1 MRLPIVSLFLFS
13 AGCVLA
19 QTASTENKAAARAAF
34 EEARKQFS
42 SDMPGAVAALRRAVD
57 LDPDYYEAHQYYI
70 LYRGVAAS
78 RTGTDDEK
86 KAAGAKVRAE
96 NEAFYERLAAEQPQR
111 AAYQFALGS
120 LHMYSDPDRS
130 LRHYERTVQL
140 DPRCGDAYDSL
151 AIHAEIRGQLERS
164 RELHRK
170 SVEVQP
176 QDVKLWR
183 HYVGS
188 MLGAGIDRAVATGL
202 EMAKLHPDEAAS
214 IISYLAT
221 RARTEAQAQEIYEL
235 LRTRFT
241 KASVRALT
249 GLFSIYLRTDAARAL
264 ALADEM
270 LALAPDNKEWPVLA
284 EYAKAV
290 RSLEG
295 ELQAGRGAEAL
306 VALEKI
312 TLPRW
317 GADRRMLDLAKAR
330 AQAALGQKEKA
341 YADLFAVVTLKP
353 TDETLAALHDY
364 GRQLGKTAAA
374 VTAEL
379 TAARA
384 AKAKPATPFTL
395 ETLASGKP
403 VSLDDY
409 KGRVVLVN
417 FWYPLCG
424 PCRGEFPFLQ
434 TVLEKYR
441 AQGFEILAINGHDPE
456 EHMVMPLL
464 KGWKLDFLPLKGTE
478 EIVKAYKVR
487 GFPANFLIAPDG
499 STFYEP
505 PTVSTIAAQ
514 RELELQIEALLPRK
528 T

>member
-1 MRLPIVSLFLFS
+1 MRLPLVSLFLVS
-13 AGCVLA
+13 MGCALA
-19 QTASTENKAAARAAF
+19 QPTSTENKAAARAAF
-34 EEARKQFS
+34 EEARKLFS
-42 SDMPGAVAALRRAVD
+42 SDMPGAVAGLRRAVD
-57 LDPDYYEAHQYYI
+57 LDPDYYEAHQYFI
-70 LYRGVAAS
+70 LYSNVAVT
-78 RTGTDDEK
+78 RTGTDEEK
-86 KAAGAKVRAE
+86 KAAAEKVRAE
-96 NEAFYERLAAEQPQR
+96 NQARYERLAAEQPQR
-111 AAYQFALGS
+111 AAYQYALGS
-120 LHMYSDPDRS
+120 LHQYSDPDRS
-130 LRHYERTVQL
+130 LRHFERTVQL
-140 DPRCGDAYDSL
+140 DPKCGDAYDSL

-164 RELHRK
+164 REYHRK

-176 QDVKLWR
+176 EDVKLWR

-188 MLGAGIDRAVATGL
+188 MLGADIDRAVTTGL
-202 EMAKLHPDEAAS
+202 EMAKRHPDDAAS

-221 RARTEAQAQEIYEL
+221 RARTEAKAQEIYEL
-235 LRTRFT
+235 LRTKFA

-284 EYAKAV
+284 TYAKAV
-290 RSLEG
+290 RDLDG
-295 ELQAGRGAEAL
+295 ELKAGRAAEAL
-306 VALEKI
+306 AALEKI
-312 TLPRW
+312 TLPRY
-317 GADRRMLDLAKAR
+317 GVDRRMLDLAKAR
-330 AQAALGQKEKA
+330 AQAALGQKDKA

-364 GRQLGKTAAA
+364 GRQLGKTASA

-379 TAARA
+379 ASARA

-395 ETLASGKP
+395 VNLATGKP
-403 VSLDDY
+403 VTLDAY

-434 TVLEKYR
+434 AVLEKYR
-441 AQGFEILAINGHDPE
+441 AKGFEILAINGHDPE

-505 PTVSTIAAQ
+505 PPVSTIAAQ
-514 RELELQIEALLPRK
+514 RELELQIEALLARK
-528 T
+528 A